1 MAYGI
6 KLMVWGDYASF
17 NRPEMK
23 VERVSY
29 DVMTPS
35 AARGILEAIH
45 WKPGIKWVVD
55 EIHVLSPIRFTHV
68 RRNEVSCKIPTKG
81 NVASAMRGELVVLGI
96 SVEEFR
102 QQRAAMILR
111 DVRYGIVAHIEI
123 IRPDLGPD
131 GKSLANPEA
140 KHLESFKRRAS
151 KGQYFHQPYLG
162 TREFPASFE
171 LVDKFP
177 ECSNEFR
184 GERDLGIMLRD
195 LEFAPDKEGKIIESN
210 EGIRLSATARFFNA
224 VMRDGVIRIPEK
236 KRLLDDGEDRQ

>member
-55 EIHVLSPIRFTHV
+55 EIHVFAPIRFTHV

-81 NVASAMRGELVVLGI
+81 NVAAAMRGEPVALGAA
-96 SVEEFR
+96 VEEFR

-111 DVRYGIVAHIEI
+111 NVHYGIAAHLEI
-123 IRPDLGPD
+123 IRPDMGPD
-131 GKSLANPEA
+131 GKPLANPEA

-151 KGQYFHQPYLG
+151 KGQFFHQPYLG

-171 LVDKFP
+171 LVDEFP
-177 ECSNEFR
+177 ACPDELR
-184 GERDLGIMLRD
+184 GERDLGIMLHD
-195 LEFAPDKEGKIIESN
+195 LEFTPDKNGKIIESN
-210 EGIRLSATARFFNA
+210 DGRRVSATARFFNA
-224 VMRDGVIRIPEK
+224 VMREGVILITESLK
-236 KRLLDDGEDRQ
+236 SLDDGEDRQ

>member
-55 EIHVLSPIRFTHV
+55 KIHVLSPIRFTHV

-81 NVASAMRGELVVLGI
+81 NVAAAMRGEPVLLGI
-96 SVEEFR
+96 AVEEFR

-123 IRPDLGPD
+123 IRPDIGPD
-131 GKSLANPEA
+131 GKPLANPEA

-151 KGQYFHQPYLG
+151 KGQFFHQPYLG

-171 LVDKFP
+171 LVDEFP
-177 ECSNEFR
+177 ECAGVLR
-184 GERDLGIMLRD
+184 GERDLGMMLRD
-195 LEFAPDKEGKIIESN
+195 LEFTPDKDGKIIESN
-210 EGIRLSATARFFNA
+210 EGIRLSANARFFNA
-224 VMRDGVIRIPEK
+224 VMRDGVIHVPENH
-236 KRLLDDGEDRQ
+236 RSLDDGEDRQ